1 MSKLEELEK
10 ELDDLETKEFMLKM
24 KDHWSNEDFDYDRE
38 LWEKIKKV
46 KEEINN
52 EKSI

>member
-1 MSKLEELEK
+1 MTKQEELEK
-10 ELDDLETKEFMLKM
+10 LETEEFMLKM
-24 KDHWSNEDFDYDRE
+24 KDHWSNEDFEYDRQ
-38 LWEKIKKV
+38 LYNKIKQL